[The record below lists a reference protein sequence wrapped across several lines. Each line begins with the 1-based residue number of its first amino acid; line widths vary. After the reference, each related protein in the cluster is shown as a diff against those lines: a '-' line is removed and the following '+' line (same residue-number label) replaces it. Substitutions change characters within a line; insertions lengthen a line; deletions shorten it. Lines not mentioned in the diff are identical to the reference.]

1 MGFFNKKN
9 KESFNIHC
17 IVLGEDKNLMH
28 RNLEST
34 GTFLLDAKNL
44 LGYDSFPQCMGNFI
58 RFRRGKLKFQGL
70 TTLLYENMARPFSL
84 STLTWA
90 KVEHKKDQIK
100 EGAIS
105 EGCSKAVQRLDL
117 LDRFDKMS
125 TILLIAVAGVIFLG
139 LLYALQ
145 TGLFEKIFGR

>member
-1 MGFFNKKN
+1 MGLLSKKN
-9 KESFNIHC
+9 KESFNVHC

-44 LGYDSFPQCMGNFI
+44 LGYDSFPQCIGNFI
-58 RFRRGKLKFQGL
+58 KIRRGKPKFQGL
-70 TTLLYENMARPFSL
+70 TSLLYENMARPFSL
-84 STLTWA
+84 STLEWA
-90 KVEHKKDQIK
+90 KIEHKKDQIK

-105 EGCSKAVQRLDL
+105 EGCSKAVRRLDL
-117 LDRFDKMS
+117 LDRFDKMT
-125 TILLIAVAGVIFLG
+125 TILLLAVAGVIFLG

-145 TGLFEKIFGR
+145 TGLFSRIFGG